1 MKHIYKKNYFTLL
14 CLSLCLCAICLS
26 GCANKANDVEEGCIM
41 PDLPPIRLETLN
53 TCEALSA
60 VDVKLEAGEHTII
73 QTQAQFEQL
82 VTSAKCFKEI
92 DFSKYDL
99 VIGKEGLSSNL
110 AETRYQLSQS
120 CDANQLTVT
129 LKQGLL
135 TIAPTV
141 VYHLLIPKM
150 NIAPQVTIEKEN

>member
-1 MKHIYKKNYFTLL
+1 MKHIYKINYFTLL
-14 CLSLCLCAICLS
+14 YLSLCLCTICLTS
-26 GCANKANDVEEGCIM
+26 CANKANDVGEGCIM
-41 PDLPPIRLETLN
+41 PDLPPIKLETLN
-53 TCEALSA
+53 TCETLS
-60 VDVKLEAGEHTII
+60 VLDVKLEVGEHAII
-73 QTQAQFEQL
+73 QTQTQFEQL
-82 VTSAKCFKEI
+82 VTSAKCFKKI

-120 CDANQLTVT
+120 CDANQLTIT

-150 NIAPQVTIEKEN
+150 NIAPQVTVKKEN